1 MAKKVYTVI
10 IFLFLLLLI
19 GFALF
24 GSQIINY
31 LNISIPA
38 PNITQKE
45 KINLS
50 SEFIINYLKVQLKNS
65 TILLNATKSYEIN
78 INDSILGIPYGDLK
92 ILNFY
97 GELVIDE
104 GFLSMNGNFTK
115 ISSGSFNLTRP
126 NSSIIIN
133 NKSFSNIEIENAYF
147 DKLNLNN
154 VSGFLEIPKIKIMIK
169 NEDIEMNSLQ
179 ADISYQKNMSI
190 KGFCKEIKI
199 GNRLLISGS

>member
-133 NKSFSNIEIENAYF
+133 NTSFSNIEIENAYF